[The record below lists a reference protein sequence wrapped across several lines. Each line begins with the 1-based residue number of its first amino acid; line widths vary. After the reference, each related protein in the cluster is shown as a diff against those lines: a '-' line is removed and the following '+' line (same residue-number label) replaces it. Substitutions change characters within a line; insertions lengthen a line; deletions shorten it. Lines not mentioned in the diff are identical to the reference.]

1 MSCVREGTFAGS
13 SPSGSP
19 LSFFFLL
26 GQRHF
31 PGSSSRTPLD
41 SLLLLPAAPPSA
53 PTQLAYVLLPARR
66 PPPRQRGPGLRA
78 GQQVRIEVSD
88 GRFFFSSAA
97 PGRNRPSSFPT
108 LSLVFPGFRE
118 REALENERSM
128 PWTPLRREICRT
140 MATTRAL
147 PIVVAVKRRREKK
160 KQRWPLTST
169 KKKKPPP
176 FKNKNSSNKKKT
188 ARPSS
193 ASPCAPTRWRRSSPR
208 RVRRGENEVF
218 LSGLFSALTKETK
231 LKANFLPPSK
241 INKKK
246 RFLPRRRGTAG
257 RALQNRELLRR
268 DLQAG
273 GEKGPRGGLKAAAAA
288 ASKGRRVVMRE
299 RELGKRFPLFLR
311 RLFFFVSPPP
321 SCCCA
326 CKNLTALLFY
336 IELESDSRALHA
348 LVLCKERKENDPG
361 KHKKRKGRRSFFS
374 LSLAQR
380 GVKPF
385 FFSRLPR
392 EIGRSELA
400 PPTILFRAIAC
411 AQSEAREQLPL
422 LPPRSRRTG

>member
-1 MSCVREGTFAGS
+1 M
-13 SPSGSP
+13 
-19 LSFFFLL
+19 
-26 GQRHF
+26 
-31 PGSSSRTPLD
+31 D
-41 SLLLLPAAPPSA
+41 
-53 PTQLAYVLLPARR
+53 
-66 PPPRQRGPGLRA
+66 
-78 GQQVRIEVSD
+78 
-88 GRFFFSSAA
+88 
-97 PGRNRPSSFPT
+97 
-108 LSLVFPGFRE
+108 
-118 REALENERSM
+118 
-128 PWTPLRREICRT
+128 PLRRELCPFYGDAR
-140 MATTRAL
+140 AFRSPPSSKEKSRAL
-147 PIVVAVKRRREKK
+147 ATHRRKN
-160 KQRWPLTST
+160 SS
-169 KKKKPPP
+169 
-176 FKNKNSSNKKKT
+176 KNKNSLPLSLFHSLSLPST

>member
-176 FKNKNSSNKKKT
+176 FKNKNSSNKKKQ
-188 ARPSS
+188 PDL
-193 ASPCAPTRWRRSSPR
+193 P
-208 RVRRGENEVF
+208 
-218 LSGLFSALTKETK
+218 AL
-231 LKANFLPPSK
+231 
-241 INKKK
+241 
-246 RFLPRRRGTAG
+246 R
-257 RALQNRELLRR
+257 RALQRDGAGARQEEYVGERMRFFYLGFFLLSQRKQNSKLTFSHPQKLTKKNVFFPVGAAQQAELSKTASSFAETFK
-268 DLQAG
+268 Q
-273 GEKGPRGGLKAAAAA
+273 EVKKGLEEVSKQQQQQPPKGGGL
-288 ASKGRRVVMRE
+288 
-299 RELGKRFPLFLR
+299 
-311 RLFFFVSPPP
+311 
-321 SCCCA
+321 
-326 CKNLTALLFY
+326 
-336 IELESDSRALHA
+336 
-348 LVLCKERKENDPG
+348 
-361 KHKKRKGRRSFFS
+361 
-374 LSLAQR
+374 
-380 GVKPF
+380 
-385 FFSRLPR
+385 
-392 EIGRSELA
+392 
-400 PPTILFRAIAC
+400 
-411 AQSEAREQLPL
+411 
-422 LPPRSRRTG
+422 